1 MPKNLAKTKVF
12 AGSEIHEKAEV
23 EPKKA
28 KVGPK
33 RAQVGRKMAQ
43 DRVKMAKMGE
53 DWREVSGRWLKMRR
67 MSSKMRLK
75 IVTMRFRSDFGGQ
88 NEKKKSV
95 QGPSGAVSGSCPTE
109 CAALL

>member
-1 MPKNLAKTKVF
+1 
-12 AGSEIHEKAEV
+12 
-23 EPKKA
+23 
-28 KVGPK
+28 
-33 RAQVGRKMAQ
+33 MAQ

-53 DWREVSGRWLKMRR
+53 DWREVSARWLKMRR

-95 QGPSGAVSGSCPTE
+95 EVRPGSVQGPSRVRGGSGLAG

>member
-1 MPKNLAKTKVF
+1 M
-12 AGSEIHEKAEV
+12 
-23 EPKKA
+23 
-28 KVGPK
+28 
-33 RAQVGRKMAQ
+33 AQVGRKMAQ
-43 DRVKMAKMGE
+43 DRAKMAKMGE

-95 QGPSGAVSGSCPTE
+95 QGAWRVRGGFGPAG

>member
-1 MPKNLAKTKVF
+1 
-12 AGSEIHEKAEV
+12 
-23 EPKKA
+23 
-28 KVGPK
+28 
-33 RAQVGRKMAQ
+33 MAQ

-75 IVTMRFRSDFGGQ
+75 IVTMRFRSDLGSQ

-95 QGPSGAVSGSCPTE
+95 EGASGVRRGCVGGASRVWPCGMRGP
-109 CAALL
+109 ALDYV

>member
-1 MPKNLAKTKVF
+1 
-12 AGSEIHEKAEV
+12 
-23 EPKKA
+23 
-28 KVGPK
+28 
-33 RAQVGRKMAQ
+33 MAQ

-95 QGPSGAVSGSCPTE
+95 EGPSRSVEGPWRVRGGVRPCGMRGP
-109 CAALL
+109 ALDYV

>member
-1 MPKNLAKTKVF
+1 
-12 AGSEIHEKAEV
+12 
-23 EPKKA
+23 
-28 KVGPK
+28 
-33 RAQVGRKMAQ
+33 MAQ

-53 DWREVSGRWLKMRR
+53 DWRKVSGRWLKMRR

-95 QGPSGAVSGSCPTE
+95 GGPGRVWACGMRGP
-109 CAALL
+109 ALDYV

>member
-1 MPKNLAKTKVF
+1 MEADAK
-12 AGSEIHEKAEV
+12 AQLG
-23 EPKKA
+23 PKK
-28 KVGPK
+28 
-33 RAQVGRKMAQ
+33 AQVGRKMAQ

-95 QGPSGAVSGSCPTE
+95 QGRPGSVKGLSRVRFGVPSDGMRGL
-109 CAALL
+109 ALDYV